1 MNDPAGRKIDYLRL
15 SVTDRCNLRCLYC
28 MPETGVP
35 MVAHSDLLSFEE
47 IERLAWIF
55 RRLGISKL
63 RITGGEP
70 LLRRDLTSLVSRLA
84 AMDFEE
90 LVLTTNGLLLA
101 PLAGGLASAGLHR
114 VNVSLDSTRNEVLA
128 AIARGRITREEVE
141 RAILAAKDA
150 GLGPVRVNCVVLK
163 GLNDREV
170 PDFILWAYDMGVE
183 PRFIECMPSG
193 FTGAMTVTAAEI
205 LRAASVLGEPV
216 RIGGVLG
223 EVQETWRIEGTDL
236 SFGLIAPLSDGGFC
250 SRCRRLRLSATGQ
263 LFPCLDDV
271 RFFDLRKALRD
282 GAGDTDTEDLVR
294 SAIASKPLRHG
305 GCSNA
310 RMWRTGG

>member
-1 MNDPAGRKIDYLRL
+1 MKDPAGRTIDYLRL

-28 MPETGVP
+28 MPGAGVP

-47 IERLAWIF
+47 IERLAGVF

-70 LLRRDLTSLVSRLA
+70 LLRHDLPSLVSRLS

-101 PLAGGLASAGLHR
+101 PLAGELASAGLHR
-114 VNVSLDSTRNEVLA
+114 VNVSLDSLRNEVLA
-128 AIARGRITREEVE
+128 AITRGRITREEIEQAV
-141 RAILAAKDA
+141 LAARDA
-150 GLGPVRVNCVVLK
+150 GLEPVRVNCVVLK

-170 PDFILWAYDMGVE
+170 PDFIIWASDMGVE

-193 FTGAMTVTAAEI
+193 SAGVATVTAAEI
-205 LRAASVLGEPV
+205 LRTASVLGNPV
-216 RIGGVLG
+216 RSEGIPG
-223 EVQETWRIEGTDL
+223 EVQETWRIEGTGF
-236 SFGLIAPLSDGGFC
+236 SFGLIAPLSSADFC
-250 SRCRRLRLSATGQ
+250 SRCRRLRLSAIGQ
-263 LFPCLDDV
+263 LFPCLDDA
-271 RFFDLRKALRD
+271 RFLDLRKALREGADD
-282 GAGDTDTEDLVR
+282 GDIENLVR
-294 SAIASKPLRHG
+294 SAVASKPARHG
-305 GCSNA
+305 GCVNA

>member
-1 MNDPAGRKIDYLRL
+1 MTDPAGRTIDYLRL

-35 MVAHSDLLSFEE
+35 LAAHSDLLSFEE
-47 IERLAWIF
+47 MERLAGIF
-55 RRLGISKL
+55 RSLGISKL

-70 LLRRDLTSLVSRLA
+70 LLRRDLPSLVSRLA
-84 AMDFEE
+84 GMGFDE

-101 PLAGGLASAGLHR
+101 RLAGELASAGLHR

-128 AIARGRITREEVE
+128 AITRGRMTREEVE
-141 RAILAAKDA
+141 QAILAARNA

-170 PDFILWAYDMGVE
+170 PDYILWAADMGVE

-193 FTGAMTVTAAEI
+193 FTGVMTVTAAEV
-205 LRAASVLGEPV
+205 LRTASMLGEPV
-216 RIGGVLG
+216 RTEGVPG
-223 EVQETWRIEGTDL
+223 EVQETWRIEGTTL
-236 SFGLIAPLSDGGFC
+236 TFGLIAPLSTGDFC
-250 SRCRRLRLSATGQ
+250 SRCRRLRLSAAGQ
-263 LFPCLDDV
+263 LFPCLDTA
-271 RFFDLRKALRD
+271 RFFDLRKALRS
-282 GAGDTDTEDLVR
+282 GASDIEIEDLVK
-294 SAIASKPLRHG
+294 STVASKPLRHG
-305 GCSNA
+305 GCANA